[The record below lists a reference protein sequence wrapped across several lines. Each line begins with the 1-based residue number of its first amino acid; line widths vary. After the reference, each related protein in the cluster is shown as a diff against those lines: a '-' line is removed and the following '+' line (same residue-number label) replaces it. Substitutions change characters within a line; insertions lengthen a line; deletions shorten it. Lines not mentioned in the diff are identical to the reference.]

1 MNIESY
7 IAFASAMTLLI
18 LSPGPGLA
26 AFLSRSMISGAASG
40 ILVVLGM
47 IIVDF
52 LYLGLAIIG
61 LSAIA
66 TYLGPLFQFV
76 KYAAAIYLIWL
87 GYQTIKSTR
96 KPLPFQS
103 GSKPSY
109 IKDIEIG
116 MVVTLGNPKAILFYG
131 ALLPSFFQ
139 VSEIQMA
146 DFLIMCVTITVVT
159 FLVYGT
165 YTVLTGR
172 IKRAFKSDKFQRR
185 VNYSTGGIYMG
196 SGIFVALR

>member
-1 MNIESY
+1 MNLESY

-26 AFLSRSMISGAASG
+26 AFLSRSMVSGAASG

-52 LYLGLAIIG
+52 LYLGLAIVG
-61 LSAIA
+61 LSVIA

-103 GSKPSY
+103 RSKPSY
-109 IKDIEIG
+109 IKDIGIG

-165 YTVLTGR
+165 YTVLTGH
-172 IKRAFKSDKFQRR
+172 IKQAFNSDKLQRR